1 MVFSRILELKL
12 DRLLDLMLTSGV
24 QPSDLVDNIFLN
36 EYNSISY
43 KKHEQNII
51 GELVFEE
58 KEGDIITSITMK
70 YTYDS
75 EKRICRIEEEVDGRT
90 LILWDRSNTETEL
103 INDILNIMD
112 KKYSGDEVN
121 KFIMSLPE
129 QLKSKINSIIINRVA

>member
-51 GELVFEE
+51 GKLVFEE
-58 KEGDIITSITMK
+58 KEGDITTTITMK